1 MINAVQLSLFTP
13 QFPDW
18 KEINTKWV
26 FDYLSALYPEMKFIC
41 EEIQDGFDNTSYI
54 VIKQTAFKKVGLE
67 YYCDEYSKSVTWCK
81 NRNFVSCNLEQYF
94 GDWSGMGESYD
105 NWEKFLEMIPIRIK
119 QCKDRWKEYKNE
131 IRKKKNNA
139 RQI

>member
-1 MINAVQLSLFTP
+1 
-13 QFPDW
+13 
-18 KEINTKWV
+18 
-26 FDYLSALYPEMKFIC
+26 MKFIC
-41 EEIQDGFDNTSYI
+41 EEIQDGFDDTSYI